1 MQIFLA
7 VVTAVAFFHKL
18 LRNLGFNIKV
28 DYKVGFRNPEL
39 FVFKIVQPIN
49 KAVPL
54 LFREFGHLIN
64 YI

>member
-28 DYKVGFRNPEL
+28 DYKIGFRNSEL
-39 FVFKIVQPIN
+39 FVFKITN
-49 KAVPL
+49 
-54 LFREFGHLIN
+54 
-64 YI
+64 